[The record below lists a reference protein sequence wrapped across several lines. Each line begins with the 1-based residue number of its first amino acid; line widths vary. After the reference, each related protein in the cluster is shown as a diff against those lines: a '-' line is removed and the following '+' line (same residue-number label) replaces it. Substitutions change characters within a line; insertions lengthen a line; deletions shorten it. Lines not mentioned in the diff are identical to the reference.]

1 MLVRSET
8 SGFRPYKQPSVGL
21 PCGWVAVVAVVSGRT
36 NNLRL
41 GCRGLPSYKQPSV
54 GLPFGLPSCV
64 QTTFGWVAVAVGL
77 PCWVAVVQPSVG
89 LPFGLPSVDDLRCQ
103 CDHFEM
109 GLFDLLRKR
118 PTRAQAKLPLD
129 AHGVGDLIEAIG
141 DFGLE

>member
-21 PCGWVAVVAVVSGRT
+21 PW
-36 NNLRL
+36 
-41 GCRGLPSYKQPSV
+41 LPWFPA
-54 GLPFGLPSCV
+54 V
-64 QTTFGWVAVAVGL
+64 QTTFGWVAVVQTTFGWVAVRVAVAVGL

-89 LPFGLPSVDDLRCQ
+89 LPSGWVAVGLPSTFGWVAVVGLPSVDDLRCQ